1 MPVVCG
7 IRCYPVRFPAKGCGS
22 FVLSGAGAILISF
35 LLGGLLV
42 LFAGAGILA
51 VLPEG
56 VLRRVE
62 AWRSEILAALWV
74 GIGALAI
81 TGAALRVE
89 GVVNWCP
96 VFGMDGPTLPMLVLL
111 AFAGGVMSHGYRG
124 LACVLTGLA
133 FLALSPLVFGLL
145 AGTAL
150 VLLAGR
156 GRQGVCLPAAI
167 IPACIPAD
175 SPLSPVLMCGMV
187 LLLGWAVASQKGPE
201 ATVPAGIG
209 LFLLG
214 RLLSETGVLSPLPQM
229 LLLGSG
235 CFVALAGGVQALRA
249 QQAVQVAAGLG
260 CAGFGALVVLLTL
273 ALATTLEGMEQFRT
287 ATQLGVGAPF
297 LALLALL
304 WLCQPKEPRQPAP
317 MPEGGVAPASAS
329 LVLPTHIAS
338 PAGLVVL
345 CGALFGLSGLPPLGG
360 FSVLWCLISAGE
372 LATLAAPP
380 VQALGTVLVLVLA
393 TVFMALG
400 VLGLIRLGFAALNMA
415 DTSKTQQNE
424 QPEPGGGLF
433 TVLPAAFC
441 LGCGAL
447 VALLPGA
454 WLALQDHLFVG
465 EAAREFGWRYLLS
478 IWFTDTPVSYTPL
491 YSVLAVLL
499 CAGAVIGAGMVLKL
513 YPFPAPAGTRALW
526 QEGAPLRQHNN
537 SSPNH
542 SEAGCAGT
550 VQVWSMLG
558 VFSGVSLYKPE
569 SWHGVEKI
577 VLFSRAVRTVLL
589 KAVAWCEAQGMV
601 LILLFLGV
609 GLLFGLFAGK

>member
-1 MPVVCG
+1 MRV
-7 IRCYPVRFPAKGCGS
+7 
-22 FVLSGAGAILISF
+22 GAGSILISF

-42 LFAGAGILA
+42 LFAAAGVLA

-56 VLRRVE
+56 TLRRAE
-62 AWRSEILAALWV
+62 AWRGEMLAALWAA
-74 GIGALAI
+74 IGVLAI
-81 TGAALRVE
+81 TGASLRIE

-111 AFAGGVMSHGYRG
+111 AFAGGVMSRGHRG
-124 LACVLTGLA
+124 LACVLAGLA

-175 SPLSPVLMCGMV
+175 SPLSPYLMGGMV

-214 RLLSETGVLSPLPQM
+214 RLLSETGVLAPVPQM
-229 LLLGSG
+229 VLLGSG
-235 CFVALAGGVQALRA
+235 CVVALAGGVQALRA
-249 QQAVQVAAGLG
+249 RHAVQVAAGLG

-297 LALLALL
+297 LALLAVL
-304 WLCQPKEPRQPAP
+304 WLCQPMQPNLFVPPATQDH
-317 MPEGGVAPASAS
+317 APA
-329 LVLPTHIAS
+329 LPLALPARMCC
-338 PAGLVVL
+338 PAGFIVL
-345 CGALFGLSGLPPLGG
+345 CGGLFALSGLPPLGG

-380 VQALGTVLVLVLA
+380 VQALGTVLVLVMA
-393 TVFMALG
+393 ASFMALG
-400 VLGLIRLGFAALNMA
+400 VLGLFRLGFAALNAA
-415 DTSKTQQNE
+415 DTAIKPG
-424 QPEPGGGLF
+424 QPGVPSGGVF
-433 TVLPAAFC
+433 QVLPAIVCFA
-441 LGCGAL
+441 ASL
-447 VALLPGA
+447 VVAVLPGV

-465 EAAREFGWRYLLS
+465 EAARGFAWQHVLS

-491 YSVLAVLL
+491 YSLMALVA
-499 CAGAVIGAGMVLKL
+499 CAGSVVGLGMLFKL
-513 YPFPAPAGTRALW
+513 YPFPAKAGTRPLW
-526 QEGAPLRQHNN
+526 QEGAPLLQTEDGSVFQERTNTHATAQI
-537 SSPNH
+537 
-542 SEAGCAGT
+542 G
-550 VQVWSMLG
+550 SMLA
-558 VFSGVSLYKPE
+558 VFAGITSQRPE
-569 SWHGVEKI
+569 NWRFFDKI
-577 VLFSRAVRTVLL
+577 TLSARFMRALLF

-601 LILLFLGV
+601 LILLFLGA
-609 GLLFGLFAGK
+609 GLVFGLFASK